1 MVELMAAKFAELW
14 RRRMMERPRD
24 DAQLKP
30 RLTAAGKR
38 KPAVRGF
45 PISAAF
51 TNGKYGGDP
60 KVLAG
65 TSNGGPASPIATAA
79 TPRAAMPAK
88 PATASHLRD
97 ERLLLHRKNRGR
109 ERPCIEGN
117 KRDHTAGRY
126 SGWF

>member
-14 RRRMMERPRD
+14 RRRMVERPRD

-38 KPAVRGF
+38 KPRRAGF
-45 PISAAF
+45 SDFSAF

-65 TSNGGPASPIATAA
+65 TSNGGPSLPNCDGSHPKGRDASQARNRQPL
-79 TPRAAMPAK
+79 
-88 PATASHLRD
+88 AS
-97 ERLLLHRKNRGR
+97 
-109 ERPCIEGN
+109 
-117 KRDHTAGRY
+117 
-126 SGWF
+126 

>member
-38 KPAVRGF
+38 NPAVRGF

-65 TSNGGPASPIATAA
+65 TSSGGPMRPNCAGSRPKGRDASQV
-79 TPRAAMPAK
+79 R
-88 PATASHLRD
+88 
-97 ERLLLHRKNRGR
+97 NRQ
-109 ERPCIEGN
+109 PL
-117 KRDHTAGRY
+117 A
-126 SGWF
+126 

>member
-30 RLTAAGKR
+30 RLTRPEKKTRRA
-38 KPAVRGF
+38 GF

-51 TNGKYGGDP
+51 TNGKY
-60 KVLAG
+60 AG
-65 TSNGGPASPIATAA
+65 TPRCWPEPATAAPASPIATAA